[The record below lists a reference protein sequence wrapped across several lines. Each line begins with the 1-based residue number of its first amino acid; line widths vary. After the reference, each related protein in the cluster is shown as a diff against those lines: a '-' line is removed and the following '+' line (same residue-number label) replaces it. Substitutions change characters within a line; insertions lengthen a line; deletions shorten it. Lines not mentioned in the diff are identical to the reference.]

1 MKVSV
6 IIPVLNEE
14 QSIAAVIAEIPRER
28 IQEIIVVD
36 NGSTDRTPEIAA
48 KLGCK
53 VVLEPRRGYGFACV
67 KGIDSLN
74 DPDIVV
80 FLDGDYSDFPAEMP
94 MLIDPIE
101 QNRADLVIGSRSL
114 GNMEQ
119 NAHPAHAQFGN
130 WFATSLIRIFFGY
143 GYSDLGPFR
152 AIRYS
157 SLQSLQMQDQ
167 TWGWTVEMQV
177 KAIRK
182 KLRIMEVPVSYR
194 KRIGKS
200 KISGTLIGSIKAGSK
215 ILSSIIKYGFK
226 T

>member
-28 IQEIIVVD
+28 TQEIIVVD
-36 NGSTDRTPEIAA
+36 NGSTDRTSEIASN
-48 KLGCK
+48 LGTK
-53 VVLEPRRGYGFACV
+53 VVEEPRRGYGFACL
-67 KGIDSLN
+67 KGIASLN
-74 DPDIVV
+74 NPDIVV
-80 FLDGDYSDFPAEMP
+80 FLDGDYSDFPSEMP

-114 GNMEQ
+114 GNMEK
-119 NAHPAHAQFGN
+119 NAHPPHAQFGN
-130 WFATSLIRIFFGY
+130 WFATTLIRFFLGY
-143 GYSDLGPFR
+143 RYSDLGPFR

-157 SLQSLQMQDQ
+157 SLQSLQMEDQ

-182 KLRIMEVPVSYR
+182 KLRILEVPVSYR

-200 KISGTLIGSIKAGSK
+200 KISGTVVGSIKAGAK
-215 ILSSIIKYGFK
+215 IISSIVKYGF
-226 T
+226 